1 MTDTAS
7 DRSRN
12 QIALCAVGDVAP
24 GTALKVERAGLA
36 FAVFNVD
43 GEFFVTDDH
52 CTHGPGSLS
61 EGFLEGDIIECNF
74 HQGQF
79 NVRTGAP
86 VLAPCEIPVK
96 TYPAF
101 VRDGKV
107 MIEP

>member
-1 MTDTAS
+1 MTDAS

-12 QIALCAVGDVAP
+12 HIELCAAADVAP
-24 GTALKVERAGLA
+24 GTAIKVEQAGLEL
-36 FAVFNVD
+36 AVFNVD

-61 EGFLEGDIIECNF
+61 EGYLEGDIIECNF

-79 NVRTGAP
+79 NVRTGEP
-86 VLAPCEIPVK
+86 VLSPCEIPVK

-107 MIEP
+107 IIEI